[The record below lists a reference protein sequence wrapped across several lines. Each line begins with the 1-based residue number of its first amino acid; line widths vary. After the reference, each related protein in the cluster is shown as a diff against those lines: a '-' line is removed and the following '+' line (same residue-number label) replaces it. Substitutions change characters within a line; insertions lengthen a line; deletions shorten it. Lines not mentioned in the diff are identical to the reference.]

1 MLKGWSNY
9 EHYLLQKELKR
20 KPRLLCALLFGR
32 MLSFHAEVL
41 SIGLQY
47 VPQSADGQ
55 AGDKLPQGWWEHYI
69 KKGRW
74 KASRISPIRWK
85 IWQLHSRW
93 TQVKKNTDTLC
104 GITHSIKSYAVSLTS
119 GCGIAFFQSHNTAY
133 TLTFR
138 FSAFGKIYWKN
149 LIGKSLE
156 CLFNRGTKQTENFS
170 KKVSE
175 KTWSRRVWY
184 VYLTEE
190 QNELKISQ
198 KKFRKKLDR
207 VEFDMFI

>member
-32 MLSFHAEVL
+32 MLPFHAEVL
-41 SIGLQY
+41 SLGLQY

-119 GCGIAFFQSHNTAY
+119 GCGIAFFNHITRRTRWHFVFLLLA
-133 TLTFR
+133 R
-138 FSAFGKIYWKN
+138 
-149 LIGKSLE
+149 LI
-156 CLFNRGTKQTENFS
+156 
-170 KKVSE
+170 E
-175 KTWSRRVWY
+175 KTWSGRVWN

-190 QNELKISQ
+190 QNKPKISQ

-207 VEFDMFI
+207 GEFGMFI